1 MEIPNKIKI
10 LYVDDEMNNLI
21 GFKAALRFDYHI
33 LIAQNT
39 KEAYAFLKKHDD
51 IKVIFCDQKMPDIT
65 GVMFFEEMR
74 AIYPYPIRI
83 LLTAYADIEAVI
95 DAINRGHVFRY
106 VKKPWI
112 DADII
117 NAIEEGVKFYK
128 VSSMLSIKNNELSK
142 AYSELDKFAY
152 SVSHD
157 IRGPLVGLI
166 GGINLA
172 LDTEN
177 VQEIKEILTLMQSS
191 VNKLDTFILNMHD
204 YYCIERGELKNVNID
219 FNKIA
224 DNLKDTYNIY
234 ALSANINFKV
244 NVIQTQDFWNDEVSV
259 NLVITNLVSNAFKYQ
274 KTDFENK
281 LIELDIKVEKGE
293 AIIKVSDNGCGI
305 EEKYLSQIYNLFF
318 RAHYKN
324 AGSGFGLFN
333 VKSAILKLNGDINVE
348 SVIDKGTT
356 FTVIIPNK

>member
-1 MEIPNKIKI
+1 METSTKIKI

-39 KEAYAFLKKHDD
+39 KEAYSYLEKHDD
-51 IKVIFCDQKMPDIT
+51 IKVVFCDQKMPDVT

-117 NAIEEGVKFYK
+117 SAIEEGVKFYK
-128 VSSMLSIKNNELSK
+128 VTSMLSIKNDELSK

-166 GGINLA
+166 GGIDLA

-177 VQEIKEILTLMQSS
+177 VEEIKEILTLMQSS

-204 YYCIERGELKNVNID
+204 YYCMERGELKIVNID

-224 DNLKDTYNIY
+224 NNIKDIYNIY
-234 ALSANINFKV
+234 ALSSNISFKISV
-244 NVIQTQDFWNDEVSV
+244 TQTQDFWNDEVSISMI
-259 NLVITNLVSNAFKYQ
+259 ITNLISNAFKYQ

-281 LIELDIKVEKGE
+281 LVELDIKVEKRM
-293 AIIKVSDNGCGI
+293 AIIKVIDNGCGI
-305 EEKYLSQIYNLFF
+305 DEKYISQIYNLFF

-333 VKSAILKLNGDINVE
+333 VKSALLKLNGKIDVE
-348 SVIDKGTT
+348 STVDEGTQ
-356 FTVIIPNK
+356 FTVTIPNK